1 MPTEQTRHHGT
12 ACISAP
18 NLRPIQVAMPPFAA
32 FATAATA
39 PHKLQG
45 AVMTEI

>member
-1 MPTEQTRHHGT
+1 MRTEQTHHHGT
-12 ACISAP
+12 VCISAP

-32 FATAATA
+32 FAAA
-39 PHKLQG
+39 PYKLQG